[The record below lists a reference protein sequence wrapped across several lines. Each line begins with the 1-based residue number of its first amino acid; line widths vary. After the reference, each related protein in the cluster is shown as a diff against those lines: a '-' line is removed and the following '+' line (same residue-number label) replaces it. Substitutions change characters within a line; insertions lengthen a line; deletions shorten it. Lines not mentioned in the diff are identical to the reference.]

1 MLDFIGEF
9 FAWYNLIFTVP
20 IILIFFYILLHL
32 LGIASH
38 AGGDSFFLEISDLG
52 VDADDDMDYVGLD
65 ADESILSRL
74 LDFVNVGETPLM
86 MLIAVF
92 LLMWGITGFT
102 FNHII
107 ISILQK
113 FAVKTFWA
121 PLIIPSL
128 AIAFVVSIM
137 STKLFAKVIA
147 IVIPT
152 SEKGVTSIKELVGKT
167 ARVIS
172 GEVTTKFGRARLR
185 DNLGNSI
192 TVFCK
197 IRAGEEMPKIGD
209 EVILLDYDDTER
221 KFEVEKFDVNR
232 MNDIE

>member
-1 MLDFIGEF
+1 MLNFIGEF
-9 FAWYNLIFTVP
+9 FAWYNLIFTIP

-38 AGGDSFFLEISDLG
+38 AGGDSFFMEISDLG
-52 VDADDDMDYVGLD
+52 VDADDDMNYVEFD

-107 ISILQK
+107 ISGFHL
-113 FAVKTFWA
+113 KTFYS

-128 AIAFVVSIM
+128 TIAFVVSIM

-185 DNLGNSI
+185 DNLGNNI

-197 IRAGEEMPKIGD
+197 IRAGEEVPKMGD

-232 MNDIE
+232 MDDIE